1 MESVCPII
9 GVTFML
15 LNFRDSEFSSPC
27 VRYVRQ
33 VAIWH
38 GGFVCDG
45 VAPLSKM
52 KDRSKK

>member
-1 MESVCPII
+1 
-9 GVTFML
+9 
-15 LNFRDSEFSSPC
+15 